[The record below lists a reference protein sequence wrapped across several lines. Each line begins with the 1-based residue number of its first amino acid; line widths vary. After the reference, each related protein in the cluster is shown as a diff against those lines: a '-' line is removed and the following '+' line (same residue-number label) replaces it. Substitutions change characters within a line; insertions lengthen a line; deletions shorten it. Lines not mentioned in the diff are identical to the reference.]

1 MTVKLE
7 IDTKDLVSN
16 LEDIT
21 VGLEELTKSS
31 VLQQVSRAV
40 FSLTAERFMVD
51 IDNYARK
58 NPKKMHH
65 VYEWGK
71 VGSPQGRLFVLE
83 RSTILGGSLLITSS
97 FLPSKLPVPINPEL
111 LIPGKTGKV
120 VSARNVF
127 RNKAEVMESGTPVS
141 FTAKRV
147 LAFTGGSG
155 LAFISPGTKINIL
168 NPGGVQTKNA
178 FAEYML
184 DWYTNKSNVI
194 IDSSGYYERLVN
206 DVAVALTSSKS
217 RVSAVRT
224 AVKNISDQ
232 IDVGSIIK

>member
-1 MTVKLE
+1 
-7 IDTKDLVSN
+7 
-16 LEDIT
+16 
-21 VGLEELTKSS
+21 
-31 VLQQVSRAV
+31 
-40 FSLTAERFMVD
+40 
-51 IDNYARK
+51 
-58 NPKKMHH
+58 
-65 VYEWGK
+65 
-71 VGSPQGRLFVLE
+71 
-83 RSTILGGSLLITSS
+83 
-97 FLPSKLPVPINPEL
+97 VPINPEL